1 MPRSDGRPTA
11 PRGTLLPRGSDA
23 AAFTAWGAALTVGPA
38 GLPAGGCDRQADWD
52 DQGRGGQP
60 VVPDP
65 LQHALDVAARP
76 LRALPCIPRRTAVR
90 PPAPPPP
97 PPLRLPPSKCCLL
110 RWRGRGQCSRC
121 TRWIKPAEALCRPRW
136 HRPHETPWD
145 RRFTNGFSS
154 GVTEK
159 VPNSLSHWGLI

>member
-38 GLPAGGCDRQADWD
+38 GLPAGGCDRQAEWD

-97 PPLRLPPSKCCLL
+97 RRRSGSLPPNAVCYGGVAAGSAAGAPGGSNRLKHCAVRAGIGRTRLHGIGGSRTVSL
-110 RWRGRGQCSRC
+110 RGS
-121 TRWIKPAEALCRPRW
+121 PRKYRI
-136 HRPHETPWD
+136 H
-145 RRFTNGFSS
+145 
-154 GVTEK
+154 
-159 VPNSLSHWGLI
+159 